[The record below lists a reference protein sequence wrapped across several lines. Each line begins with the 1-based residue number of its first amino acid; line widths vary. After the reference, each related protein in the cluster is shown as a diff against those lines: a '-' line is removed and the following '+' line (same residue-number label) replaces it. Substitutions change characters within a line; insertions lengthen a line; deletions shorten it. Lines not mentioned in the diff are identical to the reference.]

1 MGKKIKITINGETVE
16 IVKGTSILEAANQAG
31 VIIPTLCYH
40 KDLCVAG
47 NCRVCVVEIAGQK
60 RLAPACATPCDEGM
74 DVLTNTLKVRNSR
87 KHIIELLLSEHNA
100 DCTNCYKNGGCE
112 LQKLASEYKIMN
124 QDFIHLVPFRNYT
137 IDMFS
142 PSIIKDDS
150 KCIRCQR
157 CVRTC
162 AELQGVNALTMSYKG
177 EHAKITTFFEKV
189 LLSEHNA
196 DCTNCYKNGGCELQK
211 LASEYKIMNQDFI
224 HLVPFRNYTIDM
236 FSPSI
241 IKDDSKCIRCQR
253 CVRTCAELQGVN
265 ALTMS
270 YKGEHAKITTFF
282 EKAMNDVVC
291 TNCGQCINH
300 CPTGALVEKNYIEEV
315 WNAISDKTKYVVV
328 QTAPAVRVG
337 LGEELGF
344 EPGERVTGKMV
355 AALKRL
361 GFDAVMDTDFTA
373 DLTIME
379 EGTELLTR
387 LKGALVDKNP
397 DIKLP
402 MATSCSPGWIKF
414 IEHMYPSLLDHLSSC
429 KSPQQMFGALV
440 KTYYAK
446 ARNIDPEKIVSVSIM
461 PCTAKK
467 FEAARP
473 EMHDSGYRDV
483 DYVLT
488 TRELAIMIKQ
498 AGIDFMKLKDA
509 HYDRLMGESTGAG
522 VIFGATGGVMEAA
535 LRTAYELVTGR
546 EVPFEDLKILPVRG
560 MEGIKEASIKI
571 ENPLEKWSFLDGVEL
586 NCAIAHGLVNA
597 KKVMDSIVA
606 GTSHYHFIEFMA
618 CPGGCLGG
626 GGQPIPTNPE
636 IRAKRTAAIY
646 AEDEGMPMRKSHLN
660 PEITKIYKDFLIAP
674 LGEKSHK
681 LLHTKYTPR
690 KRY

>member
-1 MGKKIKITINGETVE
+1 MGKKIKITVNGQPVE
-16 IVKGTSILEAANQAG
+16 VEKGTSILDAANQIG

-47 NCRVCVVEIAGQK
+47 NCRVCVVEVVGQK
-60 RLAPACATPCDEGM
+60 RLAPACATPCEDGM
-74 DVLTNTLKVRNSR
+74 DILTNTHKVRNSR

-100 DCTNCYKNGGCE
+100 DCTSCYKNGNCE
-112 LQKLASEYKIMN
+112 LQLLASEYKIMS

-137 IDMFS
+137 IDDFS

-162 AELQGVNALTMSYKG
+162 AELQSVNALTMAHKG
-177 EHAKITTFFEKV
+177 EYAMITTFFEK
-189 LLSEHNA
+189 S
-196 DCTNCYKNGGCELQK
+196 
-211 LASEYKIMNQDFI
+211 
-224 HLVPFRNYTIDM
+224 
-236 FSPSI
+236 
-241 IKDDSKCIRCQR
+241 
-253 CVRTCAELQGVN
+253 
-265 ALTMS
+265 
-270 YKGEHAKITTFF
+270 
-282 EKAMNDVVC
+282 MNDVIC
-291 TNCGQCINH
+291 TNCGQCVNH

-315 WNAISDKTKYVVV
+315 WSAISDKDKYVVI

-344 EPGERVTGKMV
+344 DPGSRSTGKMV

-361 GFDAVMDTDFTA
+361 GFDSVMDTDFTA

-387 LKGALVDKNP
+387 LKKALAENDKTV
-397 DIKLP
+397 KLP
-402 MATSCSPGWIKF
+402 MTTSCSPGWIKF
-414 IEHMYPSLLDHLSSC
+414 IEHLYPEFLDHLSSC

-446 ARNIDPEKIVSVSIM
+446 ARKLDPAKIVSVSVM

-498 AGIDFMKLKDA
+498 AGIDFKKLDDM
-509 HYDRLMGESTGAG
+509 HFDRLMGESTGAG

-546 EVPFEDLKILPVRG
+546 EVPFENLDITPVRG
-560 MEGIKEASIKI
+560 MEGVREAKIKI
-571 ENPLEKWSFLDGVEL
+571 ENPLKEWSFLDGVEL
-586 NCAIAHGLVNA
+586 KCAVAHGLTNV
-597 KKVMDSIVA
+597 KYMMDKVRA
-606 GTSHYHFIEFMA
+606 GKADYHFIEFMA

-626 GGQPIPTNPE
+626 GGQPIPTSPE
-636 IRAKRTAAIY
+636 IRQRRAEAIY
-646 AEDEGMPMRKSHLN
+646 AEDAGMPFRKSHEN
-660 PEITKIYKDFLIAP
+660 PEIIKIYKDFLGHP
-674 LGEKSHK
+674 LSEMSHH
-681 LLHTKYTPR
+681 LLHTKYTAR
-690 KRY
+690 GM

>member
-1 MGKKIKITINGETVE
+1 MGKKVKITINGQPVE
-16 IVKGTSILEAANQAG
+16 IDKGTSILDAAKQIG

-60 RLAPACATPCDEGM
+60 RLAPACATPCEEGM
-74 DVLTNTLKVRNSR
+74 DVLTNTHKVRNSR

-100 DCTNCYKNGGCE
+100 DCTSCYKNGNCE
-112 LQKLASEYKIMN
+112 LQLLASEYKIMN
-124 QDFIHLVPFRNYT
+124 QDFIHLVPFHNYT
-137 IDMFS
+137 IDDYS

-162 AELQGVNALTMSYKG
+162 AELQSVNALTMAHKG
-177 EHAKITTFFEKV
+177 EYAQVTTFFEK
-189 LLSEHNA
+189 S
-196 DCTNCYKNGGCELQK
+196 
-211 LASEYKIMNQDFI
+211 
-224 HLVPFRNYTIDM
+224 
-236 FSPSI
+236 
-241 IKDDSKCIRCQR
+241 
-253 CVRTCAELQGVN
+253 
-265 ALTMS
+265 
-270 YKGEHAKITTFF
+270 
-282 EKAMNDVVC
+282 MNDVIC
-291 TNCGQCINH
+291 TNCGQCVNH

-315 WNAISDKTKYVVV
+315 WAAISDKSKYVVI

-344 EPGERVTGKMV
+344 GPGARVTGKMV

-379 EGTELLTR
+379 EGSELLSR
-387 LKGALVDKNP
+387 LKKALKENDRTVKF
-397 DIKLP
+397 P

-414 IEHMYPSLLDHLSSC
+414 IEHLYPEFLDHLSTC

-446 ARNIDPEKIVSVSIM
+446 ARKLDPEKIISVSVM

-473 EMHDSGYRDV
+473 EMHSSGYRDV

-498 AGIDFMKLKDA
+498 AGIDFTRLEEA
-509 HYDRLMGESTGAG
+509 HFDRLMGESTGAA
-522 VIFGATGGVMEAA
+522 VIFGSTGGVMEAA

-546 EVPFEDLKILPVRG
+546 EVPFDNLNITPVRG
-560 MEGIKEASIKI
+560 AEGIREARIKI
-571 ENPLEKWSFLDGVEL
+571 EKPKKEWAFLDGVEL
-586 NCAIAHGLVNA
+586 KCAVAHGLVNA
-597 KKVMDSIVA
+597 KYIMDKVKA
-606 GTSHYHFIEFMA
+606 GKADYHFIEFMA

-636 IRAKRTAAIY
+636 IRQRRAVAIY
-646 AEDEGMPMRKSHLN
+646 AEDEGMPLRKSHEN
-660 PEITKIYKDFLIAP
+660 PEIIKIYNDFLGHP
-674 LGEKSHK
+674 LSEVSHH
-681 LLHTKYTPR
+681 LLHTKYTSR
-690 KRY
+690 RV

>member
-1 MGKKIKITINGETVE
+1 MGKKIKITVNGQPVE
-16 IVKGTSILEAANQAG
+16 VEKGTSVLDAANQIG

-47 NCRVCVVEIAGQK
+47 NCRVCVVEVVGQK
-60 RLAPACATPCDEGM
+60 RLAPACATPCEDGM
-74 DVLTNTLKVRNSR
+74 DILTNTHKVRNSR

-100 DCTNCYKNGGCE
+100 ECTSCYKNGNCE
-112 LQKLASEYKIMN
+112 LQLLASEYKIMSH
-124 QDFIHLVPFRNYT
+124 DFIHLVPFRNYT
-137 IDMFS
+137 IDDFS

-162 AELQGVNALTMSYKG
+162 AELQSVNALTMAHKG
-177 EHAKITTFFEKV
+177 EYAMITTFFEK
-189 LLSEHNA
+189 S
-196 DCTNCYKNGGCELQK
+196 
-211 LASEYKIMNQDFI
+211 
-224 HLVPFRNYTIDM
+224 
-236 FSPSI
+236 
-241 IKDDSKCIRCQR
+241 
-253 CVRTCAELQGVN
+253 
-265 ALTMS
+265 
-270 YKGEHAKITTFF
+270 
-282 EKAMNDVVC
+282 MNDVIC
-291 TNCGQCINH
+291 TNCGQCVNH

-315 WNAISDKTKYVVV
+315 WSAISDKDKYVVI

-344 EPGERVTGKMV
+344 DPGSRSTGKMV

-361 GFDAVMDTDFTA
+361 GFDSVMDTDFTA

-387 LKGALVDKNP
+387 LKKALAENDKT
-397 DIKLP
+397 IKFP

-414 IEHMYPSLLDHLSSC
+414 IEHLYPEFLDHLSTC

-446 ARNIDPEKIVSVSIM
+446 ARKLDPAKIVSVSVM

-498 AGIDFMKLKDA
+498 AGIDFKKLEDS
-509 HYDRLMGESTGAG
+509 HFDRLMGESTGAG

-546 EVPFEDLKILPVRG
+546 EVPFENLAITPVRG
-560 MEGIKEASIKI
+560 MEGIREAKIKI
-571 ENPLEKWSFLDGVEL
+571 EKPLKEWAFLDGVEL
-586 NCAIAHGLVNA
+586 KCAVAHGLTNA
-597 KKVMDSIVA
+597 KYMMDKVRA
-606 GTSHYHFIEFMA
+606 GKADYHFIEFMA

-636 IRAKRTAAIY
+636 IRQRRAEAIY
-646 AEDEGMPMRKSHLN
+646 AEDASMPFRKSHEN
-660 PEITKIYKDFLIAP
+660 PEIIKIYKDFLGHP
-674 LGEKSHK
+674 LSEVSHH
-681 LLHTKYTPR
+681 LLHTKYTAR
-690 KRY
+690 RM